1 MRGPEE
7 KPLSLAGP
15 RVCTSCTP
23 EVTAAVPYSGALESK
38 LCIVSGSPRNA
49 VYLVLGP
56 TARSTQLVPQPLVG
70 LPGSCPG
77 LVLPLESGV
86 FIHSPGKERGLGGQI
101 HPPRGVGALRFYW
114 IVIGLKRSGVLSCGS
129 GLSGRC
135 NRGCSLFQGYV
146 PPVAAGSR

>member
-56 TARSTQLVPQPLVG
+56 TARSTQLVPRPLLG

-77 LVLPLESGV
+77 LVLPLESSFYSLSRKGEG
-86 FIHSPGKERGLGGQI
+86 PGWTDTPASRGGGFEILLDCHWIKKEWGAVVWLWA
-101 HPPRGVGALRFYW
+101 VGAL
-114 IVIGLKRSGVLSCGS
+114 
-129 GLSGRC
+129 
-135 NRGCSLFQGYV
+135 
-146 PPVAAGSR
+146 